1 MWVQQQIWV
10 HCLVLLFSFHNV
22 MCFLNHFLRFFFQVD
37 CVKIIQFFY
46 CLFQCANILNVVLYH
61 NHRFARK
68 LLRSL
73 FVEVEN
79 RPLCLWKN
87 ENQNGHSIKN
97 IVNISKFERNYRFLL
112 QSTHTAA
119 LKNCAQSYILWVA
132 FNFAIQNLNAVKI
145 LGLSM
150 S

>member
-10 HCLVLLFSFHNV
+10 HYIVLLFPFHNG

-37 CVKIIQFFY
+37 CVKINLFLY
-46 CLFQCANILNVVLYH
+46 CLFQCTNILNVVLYH